1 MHDDL
6 CMGGGRGADRRR
18 RPTSPLD
25 ALRLDG
31 RRRRPRR
38 DVERIG
44 AYFVDR
50 FDAGTLALVVG
61 LLGLTIADGVL
72 TIELI
77 DLNSV
82 EANPIMAYLLGRGI
96 FAFLMGKYLLT
107 ATGLPF
113 LVVFQHYPM
122 FRSRFRV
129 GWLLPL
135 FVGLYLVLLFYQW
148 NLLHLGRPALIASSA
163 GEDSSARTPP
173 ITKAR
178 P

>member
-1 MHDDL
+1 MYDDL

-25 ALRLDG
+25 CLRLDG
-31 RRRRPRR
+31 RRRLPRR
-38 DVERIG
+38 GADRSG

-50 FDAGTLALVVG
+50 FDAGILALVVG

-72 TIELI
+72 TIELL
-77 DLNSV
+77 DLNS
-82 EANPIMAYLLGRGI
+82 EELNPIMAHLLGRGV

-113 LVVFQHYPM
+113 LVVFQHYRL
-122 FRSRFRV
+122 FGSRFRV
-129 GWLLPL
+129 GWLLPM

-148 NLLHLGRPALIASSA
+148 NLLHLGRPAIIASCA
-163 GEDSSARTPP
+163 GR
-173 ITKAR
+173 IR
-178 P
+178 PSG